1 MKLRRKLFVAVSS
14 LAVASAVLLA
24 GCGVPAQEG
33 TALKE
38 TGILTLSVNP
48 EIQIEYNRD
57 GKVTALTGLNH
68 DGKSIVDAYPDYI
81 GKDCETV
88 LRDLIVEINEAGY
101 FVDDID
107 GNKKDIVLQL
117 EPGSVLPSD
126 DFLEDMSAS
135 TREAVKGLS
144 LPSDIVTIDDDDYD
158 PAYSK
163 DGKPSSYIT
172 LEKAK
177 EIALTQ
183 ANIDIADAVFDDKEF
198 DHDDGTPIF
207 ELEFTADGNEYEYDI
222 HAVTGK
228 VMRAE
233 HKVAKMLNKRPDGAA
248 VSDYNDTDYGPNN
261 DGVTDYDD
269 TDYGPNNDGV
279 TDYDDTDYGPNNDGV
294 TDYDDTDYGPNNDG
308 VTDYDD
314 TGYGPNNDGVTDY
327 NDTDYGPNNDGVTD
341 YNDTD
346 YGPNNDGVTDY
357 NDTDYGP
364 NNDGVTDYN
373 DTDYGPNNDGVT
385 DYNDTD
391 YGPNNDGVTD
401 YNDTDYG
408 PNHDGG
414 SDYGNSN
421 YGDTNYDD
429 GGSDYDWEADDD
441 GDSDYDD

>member
-177 EIALTQ
+177 EIALEHAKVAENSLIFDKVEKDYEDRRLVYEVEFVTNDGMEYDYEIDASSGTIVKYDFDAEYYAPSGTSRSRRQNGSSQ
-183 ANIDIADAVFDDKEF
+183 AADASQISEDDAKRIALEQAGISEKQASYLHVKK
-198 DHDDGTPIF
+198 DWDDGYVLYEGKF
-207 ELEFTADGNEYEYDI
+207 FYNELEYEFEIDAQTGRILEWDVESIYD
-222 HAVTGK
+222 
-228 VMRAE
+228 
-233 HKVAKMLNKRPDGAA
+233 
-248 VSDYNDTDYGPNN
+248 
-261 DGVTDYDD
+261 
-269 TDYGPNNDGV
+269 
-279 TDYDDTDYGPNNDGV
+279 
-294 TDYDDTDYGPNNDG
+294 
-308 VTDYDD
+308 
-314 TGYGPNNDGVTDY
+314 
-327 NDTDYGPNNDGVTD
+327 
-341 YNDTD
+341 
-346 YGPNNDGVTDY
+346 
-357 NDTDYGP
+357 
-364 NNDGVTDYN
+364 
-373 DTDYGPNNDGVT
+373 
-385 DYNDTD
+385 
-391 YGPNNDGVTD
+391 
-401 YNDTDYG
+401 
-408 PNHDGG
+408 
-414 SDYGNSN
+414 
-421 YGDTNYDD
+421 
-429 GGSDYDWEADDD
+429 
-441 GDSDYDD
+441 